1 MLFAGGDRLVTVAR
15 RAAPNRVLCAGGAG
29 RLTVAR
35 EPNWVL
41 FCDFGVISGLFFG
54 KIATE

>member
-1 MLFAGGDRLVTVAR
+1 MLFAGGD
-15 RAAPNRVLCAGGAG
+15 G
-29 RLTVAR
+29 RLTSPGE